1 VGIYTAGFT
10 KKPDFWEIG
19 ELDNDRGLG
28 QNTESSPK
36 KKNGRGQK
44 RNITYN
50 QKAFGSGMYIMM
62 IA

>member
-28 QNTESSPK
+28 QKNTDSSPE
-36 KKNGRGQK
+36 KNGRGQQ
-44 RNITYN
+44 RNIT
-50 QKAFGSGMYIMM
+50 K
-62 IA
+62 

>member
-28 QNTESSPK
+28 QKNTDSSPEK
-36 KKNGRGQK
+36 KWKGTTEK
-44 RNITYN
+44 YN
-50 QKAFGSGMYIMM
+50 QIAFGSGMYIMM